1 MTTRPKFV
9 YYSGAQNY
17 SLSIGDAHTLWMY
30 DLYINTTAFSNLN
43 INWYVSKNGITQQG
57 RQRIPTPAIAEWI

>member
-30 DLYINTTAFSNLN
+30 DLYMNTHEMAKLS
-43 INWYVSKNGITQQG
+43 INWYIAKNGVEKPRKQIST
-57 RQRIPTPAIAEWI
+57 TAIAEWI